1 MPAVSVIMP
10 AYNEELTITPA
21 IEDVATHVAAAAG
34 SIEMIV
40 VDDGSKDKTA
50 DIVTS
55 LQAKHAFIKLVR
67 QRNAGHGAA
76 LRTGIDAAKG
86 DWLLLLDSDCQI
98 SLAGFTEQWA
108 RRNSFDAFLGVRL
121 PRHDP
126 AVRLVISKLMR
137 EALGLYAGVRP
148 LDAGAPYKI
157 VSRKAWER
165 ARQVIPAGSWIPSV
179 LLAAFLIKDPEMR
192 VEQTPIAHFKR
203 PHGVSTLNAKRLL
216 KFCRQ
221 AFTEIQGF
229 GKAMKE
235 RTKGTHAAQS
245 PG

>member
-1 MPAVSVIMP
+1 MATVSVVMP
-10 AYNEELTITPA
+10 AYNEELTISAA
-21 IEDVATHVAAAAG
+21 IEDVATHVAATAG
-34 SIEMIV
+34 NIEMIV

-50 DIVTS
+50 DIVVS
-55 LQAKHAFIKLVR
+55 LQVKYPFLKLVR
-67 QRNAGHGAA
+67 QKNAGHGAA
-76 LRTGIDAAKG
+76 LRTGIDAATG

-98 SLAGFTEQWA
+98 GLSGFAGQWA
-108 RRNSFDAFLGVRL
+108 RRDSFDAFLGVRL

-126 AVRLVISKLMR
+126 AMRLVISKLMR

-157 VSRKAWER
+157 VSRKAWES
-165 ARQVIPAGSWIPSV
+165 ARQVIPIGSWIPSV
-179 LLAAFLIKDPEMR
+179 LLAAFLIKDPDMR

-229 GKAMKE
+229 GRAMKE

-245 PG
+245 AG